1 MADALQTT
9 ALQTSLPEPTAPARP
24 AIVFSGETRNMAMGI
39 AMLGGGIAAFI
50 AGLTHTFF
58 AQALAYTFI
67 AWGIFFLYGDLLLAT
82 RRLIVT
88 DEALEIRIPF
98 RFWNRSKS
106 WAWQHIYRLD
116 IVIDRRTTHAKD
128 TAIHIYHQF
137 PGEVAI
143 DREDTN
149 FDPELA
155 ALVIER
161 ARLKPDGE
169 AAKVDLNDLP
179 LGASMTLT
187 WKR

>member
-1 MADALQTT
+1 MADSLETT
-9 ALQTSLPEPTAPARP
+9 LTEPVAPARH

-58 AQALAYTFI
+58 AEALAYTFI
-67 AWGIFFLYGDLLLAT
+67 AWGVFFLYGDLLLAT

-88 DEALEIRIPF
+88 DESLEVRIPF
-98 RFWNRSKS
+98 RFWSRSKR
-106 WAWQHIYRLD
+106 WAWQNIYRLD
-116 IVIDRRTTHAKD
+116 VVIDRRSTHAKD
-128 TAIHIYHQF
+128 TVLHIYHQF

-143 DREDTN
+143 DREDSN

-155 ALVIER
+155 ALIIER
-161 ARLKPDGE
+161 ARLKPDGD
-169 AAKVDLNDLP
+169 AAKVDLDALP
-179 LGASMTLT
+179 LGKSMTLT

>member
-1 MADALQTT
+1 MADSLQTT
-9 ALQTSLPEPTAPARP
+9 MTEATAPARP
-24 AIVFSGETRNMAMGI
+24 AVVFRGETRNMAMGI

-58 AQALAYTFI
+58 AEALAWTFV
-67 AWGIFFLYGDLLLAT
+67 AWGAFFLYGDLLLST
-82 RRLIVT
+82 RRFIVT

-98 RFWNRSKS
+98 RFWSRSKS
-106 WAWQHIYRLD
+106 WAWKNVYRLD
-116 IVIDRRTTHAKD
+116 IVIDRRSIHAKD
-128 TAIHIYHQF
+128 TVLHIYHQF

-143 DREDTN
+143 DREDSN

-155 ALVIER
+155 ALIIER

-169 AAKVDLNDLP
+169 ASTVDLSNLP
-179 LGASMTLT
+179 LGASKTLT